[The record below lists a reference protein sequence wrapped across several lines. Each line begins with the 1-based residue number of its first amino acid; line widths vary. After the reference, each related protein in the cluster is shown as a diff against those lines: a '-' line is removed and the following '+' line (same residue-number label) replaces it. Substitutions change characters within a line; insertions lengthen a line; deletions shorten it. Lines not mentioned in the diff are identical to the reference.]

1 MREMLQMACLWG
13 IALCGVLS
21 LWPFRFAR
29 KWQSWNLYLPV
40 AGITIYAVYEAS
52 LPAEVDVGG
61 EMSVIVPL
69 LLFLVM
75 NSMAK
80 VVLLAYLMPQA
91 GGSRRRLRR
100 LPQRW
105 WQLAAAVPIAAGCAF
120 WFWSSMP

>member
-1 MREMLQMACLWG
+1 M
-13 IALCGVLS
+13 ALCGALS

-29 KWQSWNLYLPV
+29 RWKSWNLYLPV

-61 EMSVIVPL
+61 AMRFIVPL
-69 LLFLVM
+69 LLFLVL

-80 VVLLAYLMPQA
+80 VGLLAYLMPQA

-100 LPQRW
+100 LPQRRL
-105 WQLAAAVPIAAGCAF
+105 QLAAGLLIATGCTL
-120 WFWSSMP
+120 WFWAMKS

>member
-120 WFWSSMP
+120 WFWKSMP

>member
-1 MREMLQMACLWG
+1 MACLWG

-61 EMSVIVPL
+61 QMSVIVPL

-80 VVLLAYLMPQA
+80 VVLLAVLMPQA
-91 GGSRRRLRR
+91 GGSRRRMRR

-105 WQLAAAVPIAAGCAF
+105 WQLVAAAPIAALCAF
-120 WFWSSMP
+120 WFWKSMP

>member
-1 MREMLQMACLWG
+1 MACLWG

-105 WQLAAAVPIAAGCAF
+105 WQLAAAAPIAAGCAF